1 MERLARKDEK
11 RNGITRNGLR
21 LWGIVLL
28 VLGAVGQGIIQHR
41 LLGLGSVTS
50 DQLLEAM
57 IADESVM
64 VLSTLALVMQVA
76 EVCAVPIFCL
86 LLAEGFEHTKDPMK
100 YLLRVLGVAAVSE
113 IPYNLALSG
122 TWVDLSSRNPVFGLV
137 FALILL
143 LLYQRFEGKSM
154 TKRLIRVVMT
164 VAGLLWCVMLGIR
177 DGFCI
182 VALVVVFWLCR
193 NKKQMR
199 TYIGC
204 GAAACCSL
212 LNYFFLAAP
221 MGFLPIYFYRGER
234 GEENKL
240 VNYLAYPALL
250 TAVALAGSFL

>member
-1 MERLARKDEK
+1 MTIETQRKK
-11 RNGITRNGLR
+11 L
-21 LWGIVLL
+21 
-28 VLGAVGQGIIQHR
+28 IIR
-41 LLGLGSVTS
+41 R
-50 DQLLEAM
+50 
-57 IADESVM
+57 I
-64 VLSTLALVMQVA
+64 
-76 EVCAVPIFCL
+76 CL
-86 LLAEGFEHTKDPMK
+86 
-100 YLLRVLGVAAVSE
+100 
-113 IPYNLALSG
+113 
-122 TWVDLSSRNPVFGLV
+122 
-137 FALILL
+137 ALILL
-143 LLYQRFEGKSM
+143 LLYKRFEGKSM

-193 NKKQMR
+193 NKKQLR